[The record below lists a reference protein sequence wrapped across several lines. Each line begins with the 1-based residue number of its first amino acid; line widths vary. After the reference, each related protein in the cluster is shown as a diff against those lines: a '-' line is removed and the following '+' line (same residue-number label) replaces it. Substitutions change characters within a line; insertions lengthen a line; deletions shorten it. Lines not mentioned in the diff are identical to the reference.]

1 MMPSKWQSAIDR
13 ALQKAYE
20 EGQMSN
26 LPGEGKPLKLD
37 EDSNTPEE
45 LKLAYR
51 MLKEQ
56 GFAPDWIM
64 QGRELDDQR
73 ARLMA
78 NIERGAKAYRG
89 ALAGA
94 ERLPAQ
100 REERV
105 RRANDAWALAKQT
118 FQQAAK
124 KFNQQVTTYNLKVP
138 QGVTHKALINVDR
151 ELARLLP

>member
-13 ALQKAYE
+13 ALQKASE
-20 EGQMSN
+20 EGQLTN

-37 EDSNTPEE
+37 EDSHTPED

-64 QGRELDDQR
+64 QGQELDEQR
-73 ARLMA
+73 ARLLA

-89 ALAGA
+89 ALADA

-105 RRANDAWALAKQT
+105 RRANDTWALAKQT
-118 FQQAAK
+118 FHQAAN
-124 KFNQQVTTYNLKVP
+124 KFNQQVMSYNLKLP
-138 QGVTHKALINVDR
+138 QGITHKSLINVDR
-151 ELARLLP
+151 EMARLLP